1 MSDSHNVKV
10 AVEVASSAVLLLA
23 STHSHRVIY
32 LNYFSFKETLSYL
45 SRVSNWSRVS
55 CVVPSISRS
64 STLNLVGVSSTWV

>member
-45 SRVSNWSRVS
+45 SRVLNWSRVS

-64 STLNLVGVSSTWV
+64 STLN